1 MINKFFST
9 QFLLFVIAGGVSMI
23 FNLGSRIVYSRWLD
37 FSYAVFFAYL
47 TGMLMAFLL
56 FKFFVFNKSN
66 QSTQNSVMLFV
77 LVNLVGMLQTLL
89 ISLWLVHYLLPLL
102 GVTSYQEEI
111 AHTIGLGSTV
121 ITSYIGHKHWSF
133 R

>member
-9 QFLLFVIAGGVSMI
+9 QFLLFVIAGGVSMM
-23 FNLGSRIVYSRWLD
+23 FNLGSRVVYSRWFD
-37 FSYAVFFAYL
+37 FSYAIFFAYL
-47 TGMLMAFLL
+47 TGMLIAFLL

-66 QSTQNSVMLFV
+66 QSTQNSAMFFV
-77 LVNLVGMLQTLL
+77 LVNLVGLLQTLT
-89 ISLWLVHYLLPLL
+89 ISLWLLHYLLPLL
-102 GVTSYQEEI
+102 GVISYQEEI

-121 ITSYIGHKHWSF
+121 FTSYIGHKHWSF